1 MESVIAEKYAVALM
15 RVAQEQ
21 KKVNEIAVEMQ
32 AIQQLMSR
40 DPDLKAKMEHPQVKP
55 QEKMESL
62 QKTLSQKLS
71 QTMVNFLLLLITKKR
86 VKYLGWVADHYE
98 RLWYE
103 SQGKAMARVV
113 TAFPLE
119 AAQKKSLTEKLSK
132 TFGVTVDVREEVRP
146 DLIGGMMVYI
156 GDQRMDGSILG
167 QLEKMKQRLVRMEL

>member
-1 MESVIAEKYAVALM
+1 MESVIAEKYAVALL

-21 KKVNEIAVEMQ
+21 KKVGEIASEIR

-40 DPDLKAKMEHPQVKP
+40 DADLKAKLEHPQVKP

-62 QKTLSQKLS
+62 QKTMSQKLS
-71 QTMVNFLLLLITKKR
+71 QTMVNFLLLLISKKR

-98 RLWYE
+98 RLFYE
-103 SQGKAMARVV
+103 TQGKTIARVV

-119 AAQKKSLTEKLSK
+119 AAAKKSLVEKLSK
-132 TFGVTVDVREEVRP
+132 TFGMTVELREEVRP
-146 DLIGGMMVYI
+146 DLIGGIMVYI